1 MKAII
6 LSRVSTAEQQDGH
19 SIDAQKSRLR
29 DYCQR
34 KDFKVIKECEI
45 VESSTRG
52 SRKEFYEMLEFAKK
66 QKEVVAIVADSVDRV
81 QRGFKESAI
90 LDELIRQEKIELHFY
105 REGMVIGKN
114 AKSTDIMRWDFSVMG
129 AKTYVLNISD
139 NVKRSIE
146 YKIRNGECIRRAPTG
161 YLNVKNSEGK
171 SDVIID
177 PERSFLVKKIFSEY
191 AKGTTSTLQLAKQ
204 CKEWGLTTSIK
215 NGKTLSH
222 NVVLKMLKE
231 PFYYGFMRVGSELY
245 RHKYESLISKELFD
259 KCQAVRLSYN
269 KQAFRQSKKDF
280 IFKGLLRC
288 DVSDRLVSCDLKK
301 GRYVYLICRD
311 SQNPDKKIFIK
322 EEVMLE
328 QIKKVFESLQVPE
341 DLFKILQQHLM
352 NSAKTEREFH
362 AKQVSSL
369 EKENAQLQQKFDT
382 LLDMRLSKSITQDE
396 YDKKATELKE
406 RQRQINA
413 ELKIHNDADEQF
425 GVTLTSLISLASK
438 AYEIFES
445 SKITEKR
452 QLIAFMFSNLRM
464 NGTKLLFD
472 LKQPFNLMANLR
484 SHTEWL
490 PGKDSNLRPIG

>member
-6 LSRVSTAEQQDGH
+6 LSRVSTTEQQDGH

-34 KDFKVIKECEI
+34 KDLRVIKEFEI
-45 VESSTRG
+45 IESSTRG
-52 SRKEFYEMLEFAKK
+52 NRKDFYEMLEFAKK
-66 QKEVVAIVADSVDRV
+66 QKEVIAIVADSVDRV
-81 QRGFKESAI
+81 QRSFKESAV

-105 REGMVIGKN
+105 REGMIIGKN

-161 YLNVKNSEGK
+161 YLNIRSIDGK
-171 SDVIID
+171 SDVVLD
-177 PERSFLVKKIFSEY
+177 PERAFLVKKIFLEY
-191 AKGTTSTLQLAKQ
+191 AKGTTSMMQLSKK
-204 CKEWGLTTSIK
+204 CREWNLTSSIK
-215 NGKTLSH
+215 NGKPLSN
-222 NVVLKMLKE
+222 NVILNMLKE

-245 RHKYESLISKELFD
+245 KHKYEALISKELFD
-259 KCQAVRLSYN
+259 KCQAVRLSYK

-288 DVSDRLVSCDLKK
+288 DVSNRLVSCDLKK

-311 SQNPDKKIFIK
+311 HQNTDKKIFIK
-322 EEVMLE
+322 EEVILE
-328 QIKKVFESLQVPE
+328 QIKKVFKSLQVPE

-352 NSAKTEREFH
+352 DSAKTEREFH
-362 AKQVSSL
+362 AKQVMGL
-369 EKENAQLQQKFDT
+369 EKENCQLQQKFDT

-396 YDKKATELKE
+396 YDKKATQLKE

-425 GVTLTSLISLASK
+425 GVTLTSLISMASK

-464 NGTKLLFD
+464 NGVKLLFD
-472 LKQPFNLMANLR
+472 LKQPFNLMMNLH
-484 SHTEWL
+484 SHAEWL
-490 PGKDSNLRPIG
+490 PGKDSNLRPSD